1 MYDDRKIE
9 LYEEE
14 KKKEYKEE
22 LNEKYYNIMGILLYK
37 QEFLDTIRE
46 SNYKDYFDLIMR
58 MNIMDTH

>member
-1 MYDDRKIE
+1 MYDDLKIE

-14 KKKEYKEE
+14 KKKEHKEE

-37 QEFLDTIRE
+37 QEFLDAIRE

>member
-37 QEFLDTIRE
+37 QEFLDAIRE